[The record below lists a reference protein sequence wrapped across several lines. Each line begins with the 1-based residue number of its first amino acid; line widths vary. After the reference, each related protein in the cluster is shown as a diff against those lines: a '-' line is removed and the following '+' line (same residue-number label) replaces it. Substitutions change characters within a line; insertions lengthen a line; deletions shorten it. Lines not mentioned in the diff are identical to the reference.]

1 VVSKVRDSRYPAGR
15 GNDCVKKTFAQRE
28 TLPIAGF
35 SLKVNRFDGVYFGR
49 LKRNDLVCAGKVDHS
64 FDKSSTAELQAR
76 LKPLI
81 RNTQPTPRSRIAAW
95 VEPSTCNSVATCCS
109 ALQRSWS
116 HPVVR

>member
-15 GNDCVKKTFAQRE
+15 GNDCVKKTCAQRE
-28 TLPIAGF
+28 TLPIGGF
-35 SLKVNRFDGVYFGR
+35 SLKVNKFDRIYFGR

-81 RNTQPTPRSRIAAW
+81 RNTQPTPRSRIAASESSRRRAIRLRPA
-95 VEPSTCNSVATCCS
+95 VLHCS
-109 ALQRSWS
+109 EAGPT
-116 HPVVR
+116 PVR